1 MSKILIVLTSHG
13 TLGDTGKPTGFYYE
27 ELATPYYV
35 FEDAGHTVD
44 IASIAGGSPPHD
56 PASLDNSEEK
66 QPASVRRFMKD
77 ARAMAKR
84 ESTLNISEVVPLEYN
99 AIFLAGGHGAM
110 WDFPNAQALTDAIT
124 DIYEAGGV
132 VSAVCHG
139 PAGLLNV
146 VKENG
151 DYLLDGVSANGF
163 SNAEEDKS
171 GLTEVMPFL
180 LQNVMIQRGAKFEN
194 GPAFQPYFTSQSRI
208 VTGQNPM
215 SSEATALEVVANL
228 VTPQQKIYAT

>member
-13 TLGDTGKPTGFYYE
+13 TLGDTEKPTGFYYE

-35 FEDAGHTVD
+35 FDDAGHTVD

-56 PASLDNSEEK
+56 PASLDSSDEK
-66 QPASVRRFMKD
+66 QPASVRRFLKD

-84 ESTLNISEVVPLEYN
+84 ESTLKINEVSPGEYN

-110 WDFPNAQALTDAIT
+110 WDFPNSQPLIDAIT
-124 DIYEAGGV
+124 EIYEAGGV

-146 VKENG
+146 VKEDG
-151 DYLLDGVSANGF
+151 DYLLDGVAANGF
-163 SNAEEDKS
+163 SNAEEDKA

-194 GPAFQPYFTSQSRI
+194 GPAFEPYFTSEFRV

-215 SSEATALEVVANL
+215 SSEATAIEVLANL
-228 VTPQQKIYAT
+228 ITPRQKIYAT